1 MLLQECGTE
10 VREWRFA
17 FVAPVAF
24 IGAARGEQ
32 RAIVGGQRRIGAQF
46 VAQRRTR
53 ANDKRG
59 ERFLAFAE
67 RKGDAALDPVDATQR
82 SVDLAQF
89 DAITADLDL
98 LVAAAEEL
106 QRAVGPVAA
115 EVAGAVPTLAA
126 GDDELPRGAV
136 EVIEIAAVHA
146 GR

>member
-59 ERFLAFAE
+59 ERFLAFAA
-67 RKGDAALDPVDATQR
+67 RKSAAALDPVAATER
-82 SVDLAQF
+82 SVDLAPI
-89 DAITADLDL
+89 DALDADLDL
-98 LVAAAEEL
+98 IVSAAK
-106 QRAVGPVAA
+106 
-115 EVAGAVPTLAA
+115 
-126 GDDELPRGAV
+126 
-136 EVIEIAAVHA
+136 
-146 GR
+146 